1 MTIDRVATNSQAQ
14 LLLSQIMQ
22 ASTALDKTQEQVASG
37 KVSSDYTGI
46 GSKTAALEAARSAA
60 ARADSYGSVT
70 QLALNQVDMQDTQL
84 SQVSDLAEQ
93 LRQALTQSVADNDGS
108 TLMSTAS
115 NIFDQL
121 KQVLN
126 SQDANGNYIYGG
138 GNDSQPP
145 VTANSLSDLTSLSS
159 ASDAF
164 QNGTLKR
171 SVTVGDGQTMQI
183 GVTASDAGQ
192 QLMGVLKDVADF
204 NAGSSGNLGSG
215 GLTGAQSDFL
225 TSEIQTAT
233 SAQQNVNNVSA
244 VNGQTYSQL
253 QDVQTN
259 QQTMSTMYKGFVSN
273 IEDVDMGTAV
283 TQLSQDQT
291 ALQAALQVTSQ
302 LNQISLLNYLPAT
315 TTA

>member
-14 LLLSQIMQ
+14 LLLAQIMQ

-46 GSKTAALEAARSAA
+46 GSKTATLEAARSAA

-70 QLALNQVDMQDTQL
+70 QLALNQVDVQDTQL
-84 SQVSDLAEQ
+84 SSVSDLAEQ

-115 NIFDQL
+115 SIFDQL

-171 SVTVGDGQTMQI
+171 SVTVGDGQTVQI
-183 GVTASDAGQ
+183 GVLASDAGQ
-192 QLMGVLKDVADF
+192 QLMGVLKDVVDF
-204 NAGSSGNLGSG
+204 NAGSNGNLGT

-233 SAQQNVNNVSA
+233 TAQQNVNNVSA

-253 QDVQTN
+253 QDVQSN
-259 QQTMSTMYKGFVSN
+259 QQTISTMYKGFVSN

-283 TQLSQDQT
+283 TQLNQDQV

-302 LNQISLLNYLPAT
+302 LNRISLLNYLP
-315 TTA
+315 TTAGG